1 MKRYIKGSQQ
11 KGREVMEEK
20 FKESFIDFMIDSG
33 VLTFGDFQTKSGRM
47 SPYFINTGNYSTGE
61 KISTLGSY
69 YAKLIKKEVTPT
81 ILESGNLCLFGP
93 AYKGIPLVVASSSA
107 LYEDFGIDL
116 PYAFNRKE
124 GKDHG
129 EKGMIVGHSF
139 QKGQSVLIIEDV
151 VTAGTALR
159 EVVPF
164 LMKQENVKI
173 EGVIVSVDRMEKGIM
188 GKSAVQEIQDEYGI
202 PVFSLVTIREV
213 LEILRDKKGHKIS
226 SPLNDARIS
235 EDKAKIP
242 DDKTIN
248 KIEAYLEKY
257 GV

>member
-1 MKRYIKGSQQ
+1 MDR
-11 KGREVMEEK
+11 M
-20 FKESFIDFMIDSG
+20 FKESFIDFMMDSG

-61 KISTLGSY
+61 KISTLASY
-69 YAKLIKKEVTPT
+69 YAKFIKEKVKPA
-81 ILESGNLCLFGP
+81 ILEGGDLCLFGP
-93 AYKGIPLVVASSSA
+93 AYKGIPLVVASASA
-107 LYEDFGIDL
+107 IYEDFGIDL

-139 QKGQSVLIIEDV
+139 QQGQSVLIIEDV
-151 VTAGTALR
+151 ITAGTALR
-159 EVVPF
+159 EVIPF
-164 LMKQENVKI
+164 LMRQEDVKI
-173 EGVIVSVDRMEKGIM
+173 EGVIVSVDRMEKGTK

-202 PVFSLVTIREV
+202 PVFSLVTIGDV
-213 LEILRDKKGHKIS
+213 LEILRDKKDHKVS
-226 SPLNDARIS
+226 SPLNDAEIS

-242 DDKTIN
+242 DDKTIK

-257 GV
+257 GI